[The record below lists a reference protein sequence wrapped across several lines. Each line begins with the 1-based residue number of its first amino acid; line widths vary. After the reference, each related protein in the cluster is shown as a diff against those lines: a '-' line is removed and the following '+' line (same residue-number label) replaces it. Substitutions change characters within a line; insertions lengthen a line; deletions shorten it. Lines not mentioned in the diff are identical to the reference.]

1 MYKWI
6 NLRNWYSYRNI
17 TIWNSFLIWNTFNQR
32 HLEDCCDDHFASMTS
47 YMDIGD
53 AFVIAY
59 AVTGMYKLKVEIRKK
74 KLT

>member
-1 MYKWI
+1 MFSKCEI
-6 NLRNWYSYRNI
+6 I
-17 TIWNSFLIWNTFNQR
+17 FNQR

-59 AVTGMYKLKVEIRKK
+59 AVTGMHN
-74 KLT
+74 